1 MTDAAATPDDEE
13 RPLHRLDPIRPEA
26 RGFQGLRA
34 GVVTRTL
41 AGAID
46 YALMA
51 SLTFGTWLGIAILQ
65 FLVDPRAFEVPAWP
79 FIYFVVLGYCY
90 MVLYLTVGWATVGR
104 SIGSR
109 LLGLRVVGR
118 KGAKLSWPLAF
129 VRASLCTLVL
139 VAMFWCIV
147 SRENRSVQDIL
158 LRTSVIHDWPV
169 RKEFRVTDVGSRS
182 DL

>member
-1 MTDAAATPDDEE
+1 MTDPTGTPGEDVP
-13 RPLHRLDPIRPEA
+13 RQHRLDPIRPEA

-46 YALMA
+46 YAIIT
-51 SLTFGTWLGIAILQ
+51 SVTFGTWLAIAILR
-65 FLVDPRAFEVPAWP
+65 FLIDPRAFELPLWP
-79 FIYFVVLGYCY
+79 FLAFVVLGYCY
-90 MVLYLTVGWATVGR
+90 MVLYLTVGWATAGR

-118 KGAKLSWPLAF
+118 KGARLSWPLAF
-129 VRASLCTLVL
+129 LRASLCTLVP
-139 VAMFWCIV
+139 VALFWCVI
-147 SRENRSVQDIL
+147 SRENRSAQDVL

-169 RKEFRVTDVGSRS
+169 RRQFRVTDAGARS
-182 DL
+182 EL